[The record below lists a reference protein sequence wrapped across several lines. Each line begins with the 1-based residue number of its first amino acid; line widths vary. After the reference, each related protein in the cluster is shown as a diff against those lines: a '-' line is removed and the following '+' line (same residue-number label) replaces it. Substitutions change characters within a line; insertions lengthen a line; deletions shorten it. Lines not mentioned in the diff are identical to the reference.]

1 MVLVRRNLLDDER
14 AADALPMK
22 FAAASIVLLI
32 LIVLASTAVSSL
44 LEEKSIHDCET
55 AILEIDSN
63 AKLMSANGAGS
74 KITLDINI
82 PKKTLLVLGAVPDQ
96 EALWPVDANNYFIHT
111 NSRDII
117 GQSLASYSNKNLT
130 GPISLGPG
138 PHLLTLESV
147 KSSTNNRIFVKVYEI

>member
-1 MVLVRRNLLDDER
+1 MLVRRNLLNDER
-14 AADALPMK
+14 ASDALPMR
-22 FAAASIVLLI
+22 FTAASIVLLI
-32 LIVLASTAVSSL
+32 LIVLASITVSSL
-44 LEEKSIHDCET
+44 LEEKRIHDCET

-82 PKKTLLVLGAVPDQ
+82 PKKISVVLGAVPEQ
-96 EALWPVDANNYFIHT
+96 ESLWPVDANNYFIHT

-117 GQSLASYSNKNLT
+117 GRSLASYSNENLT
-130 GPISLGPG
+130 GPTSLGPG

-147 KSSTNNRIFVKVYEI
+147 KSSTDNRIFVRVYEI